1 MNFNEQ
7 LKNLEAESK
16 DKSLFKKLKV
26 NNSDTVE
33 NEKTDIEENT
43 KPITENAEIDNLTEK
58 ENDSVNKGDKKLDF
72 ESENDINEIIIN
84 DEVKGKKNHQ
94 KIKDSERPFRL

>member
-16 DKSLFKKLKV
+16 DKSLFKKLKL
-26 NNSDTVE
+26 NNSDTSE
-33 NEKTDIEENT
+33 SEKTDIEENI
-43 KPITENAEIDNLTEK
+43 KPITENAEIDNLAEN

-72 ESENDINEIIIN
+72 ESENDINEI
-84 DEVKGKKNHQ
+84 
-94 KIKDSERPFRL
+94 R

>member
-16 DKSLFKKLKV
+16 DKSLFKKLKL
-26 NNSDTVE
+26 NNSDTSE
-33 NEKTDIEENT
+33 NEKTDIEENI

-58 ENDSVNKGDKKLDF
+58 ENSVTNKNDKKLDF
-72 ESENDINEIIIN
+72 ESENDINEI
-84 DEVKGKKNHQ
+84 
-94 KIKDSERPFRL
+94 R